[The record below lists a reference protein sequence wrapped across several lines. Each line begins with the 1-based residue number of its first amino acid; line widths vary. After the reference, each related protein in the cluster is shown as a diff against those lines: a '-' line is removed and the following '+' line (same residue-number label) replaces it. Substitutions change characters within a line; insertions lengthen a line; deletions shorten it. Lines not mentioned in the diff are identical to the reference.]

1 MNKNMK
7 KLIVLFLALTS
18 LLAEAQLQTPAA
30 SPAATTTTVLGLT
43 DVKITYNRPRAK
55 GRKIFGEGTSFLVPY
70 GQLWRTGANNGT
82 RISFSDDVKV
92 EGISVPKGE
101 YLIFSKP
108 GAAEW
113 TISIYSDLSLGG
125 NVNGYDKSKE
135 VASFTVKHERL
146 TERVEM
152 LTFNIT
158 DISDNNTGAKVQ
170 LAWENTSVKFNITVE
185 FDSKVMKSIDAAVNP
200 NPGVLGQAASY
211 YFENGKDLN
220 KALEWMSAACKAN
233 PDAYW
238 NLLTKARI
246 EKALNKKTDAAAT
259 AALSK
264 AAAIKAGNQEYVR
277 MIDDFTKGLG
287 IK

>member
-1 MNKNMK
+1 MNTK
-7 KLIVLFLALTS
+7 S
-18 LLAEAQLQTPAA
+18 LLLAMLTVAFLSAEAQLQTPSA
-30 SPAATTTTVLGLT
+30 SPSAMTSTVVGLT
-43 DVKITYNRPRAK
+43 DVKISYNRPRAK
-55 GRKIFGEGTSFLVPY
+55 GRKIFGEGTSYLVPF

-92 EGISVPKGE
+92 EGTAVPKGE

-113 TISIYSDLSLGG
+113 TVSLYSDLNLGG
-125 NVNGYDKSKE
+125 DVGKYDKSKE
-135 VASFTVKHERL
+135 VVSFTVKPERL

-158 DISDNNTGAKVQ
+158 DISDNNSGAKIQ
-170 LAWENTSVKFNITVE
+170 LAWENTSVKFNITVD
-185 FDSKVMKSIDAAVNP
+185 FDSKVMKSIDAVVNP

-220 KALEWMSAACKAN
+220 KALEWMTIACKSN

-238 NLLTKARI
+238 NLLTKAKI
-246 EKALNKKTDAAAT
+246 EKALNKKQEALAT
-259 AALSK
+259 ATLSK
-264 AAAIKAGNQEYVR
+264 AAATKAGNQEYVR
-277 MIDDFTKGLG
+277 MIDDFTRGLG
-287 IK
+287 LK